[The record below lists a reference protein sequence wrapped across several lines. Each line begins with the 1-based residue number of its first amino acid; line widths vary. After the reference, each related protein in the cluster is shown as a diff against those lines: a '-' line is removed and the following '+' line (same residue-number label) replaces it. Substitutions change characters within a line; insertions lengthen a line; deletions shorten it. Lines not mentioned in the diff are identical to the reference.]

1 MKKLFILFTFLGLLT
16 SCNVTETIV
25 FQEDGSGE
33 FVSSFDMSEFMAKVK
48 EMGPDSGKE
57 GEKKKGKVMDTTMV
71 FADMMENYKDSIAS
85 LSEDKK
91 AVFEA
96 VKNMYM
102 TMKVNEDEGEMNLG
116 IGMKFSSIDDLKDIQ
131 EKVRQA
137 QSLNGENDQLEMFK
151 KQSPLGSLTGG
162 EDNVKYSMTDK
173 GFSRTTI
180 VAEKTEQEIEEFEAL
195 FKDDT
200 DEGNKEFIQ
209 YFEESAYTVKLVFP
223 KKVKSVS
230 IEGAKISEDGKTVTY
245 KTDWIDYIKNPNAL
259 DVEVT
264 FDE

>member
-33 FVSSFDMSEFMAKVK
+33 FVSSFDMSEFLAKVK

-57 GEKKKGKVMDTTMV
+57 GEIMDTTMV

-85 LSEDKK
+85 LPEDKK
-91 AVFEA
+91 VVFEA

-102 TMKVNEDEGEMNLG
+102 TMQVNEDEGQMNLG

-131 EKVRQA
+131 EKIRQA

-180 VAEKTEQEIEEFEAL
+180 VAEKTSQEIEEFEEL
-195 FKDDT
+195 FKEDT

-209 YFEESAYTVKLVFP
+209 YFEESAYKLKLVFP

-230 IEGAKISEDGKTVTY
+230 VESATIYADGKTVTY
-245 KTDWIDYIKNPNAL
+245 KTNWIDYIKNPNTL